1 MTAFAG
7 QPLQDPLFPRPLN
20 FPFPVHALLM
30 ALAVSGCGLMPEGE
44 ATPPAAAPAAS
55 VPSPV
60 PAASVPSP
68 APAAAQAPP
77 GPAVARVSPRP
88 APGPV
93 PPEPAPPAKIYPE
106 PAHLSGLD
114 GSRVLALL
122 GVPRLKRHDEPAE
135 IWQYQTRACTLHIFL
150 YRAAKGDAYKVRHF
164 ETSARGKDG
173 VSAKACFVGLLQAH
187 ERLKA
192 G

>member
-1 MTAFAG
+1 MTALAG
-7 QPLQDPLFPRPLN
+7 QPLQDPLFPRPSN

-44 ATPPAAAPAAS
+44 AAAPAPSTAAASPAAAPA
-55 VPSPV
+55 
-60 PAASVPSP
+60 PAPAVPSP
-68 APAAAQAPP
+68 AAAPAPP
-77 GPAVARVSPRP
+77 GPAVARVSPQP
-88 APGPV
+88 APLPAR
-93 PPEPAPPAKIYPE
+93 PDPAPPAKIYPE

-122 GVPRLKRHDEPAE
+122 GVPNLKRHDDPAE
-135 IWQYQTRACTLHIFL
+135 IWQYQTRSCTLHIFL
-150 YRAAKGDAYKVRHF
+150 YRSAKGNAYKVRHF

-173 VSAKACFVGLLQAH
+173 VSGKACFVGLLKAH
-187 ERLKA
+187 ERSKA

>member
-1 MTAFAG
+1 MTALAG
-7 QPLQDPLFPRPLN
+7 QPLQDPLFPRPSN
-20 FPFPVHALLM
+20 FPFPVLVLLM

-44 ATPPAAAPAAS
+44 AASPAAAP
-55 VPSPV
+55 PGNP
-60 PAASVPSP
+60 
-68 APAAAQAPP
+68 QAPP
-77 GPAVARVSPRP
+77 GLAVARVSPPSAAVP
-88 APGPV
+88 APAPASAPA
-93 PPEPAPPAKIYPE
+93 PPEPAPPEPARPEKTYPE

-122 GVPRLKRHDEPAE
+122 GVPNLKRRDDPAQ
-135 IWQYQTRACTLHIFL
+135 IWQYQTRACTLYIFL

-173 VSAKACFVGLLQAH
+173 VSAKACFVGLLKAH
-187 ERLKA
+187 ERSKA